1 MWEKFWQNYETSS
14 LEKFI
19 RKQHWLKE
27 LQQNSSWSKL
37 VWIYYSSSKML
48 ILRPKTLPGNSLIIF
63 SLRQGDWTGRSCPP
77 VLVFFWFFK
86 QRCVESPAKNDQA
99 TRNSWHLLLYSCT
112 LSVHDYSLVVYNTSW
127 IYYRSCDY
135 YKTYGAGDVFLIQNL
150 FLLKILI
157 DCLGLLSLLM
167 SSHN

>member
-1 MWEKFWQNYETSS
+1 MWEKFWQNDETSS

-27 LQQNSSWSKL
+27 VQQNS
-37 VWIYYSSSKML
+37 SSSKML

-63 SLRQGDWTGRSCPP
+63 SLCQGNWTGRSSPS
-77 VLVFFWFFK
+77 VLFFIFWFFK

-99 TRNSWHLLLYSCT
+99 TRNSWHLLMYSCT

-157 DCLGLLSLLM
+157 DFLDLLS
-167 SSHN
+167 

>member
-1 MWEKFWQNYETSS
+1 MWEKFLPHYETSS
-14 LEKFI
+14 LEMFI

-37 VWIYYSSSKML
+37 VWTYYSSSKML

-63 SLRQGDWTGRSCPP
+63 RLCQGDWTGRSCPP

-86 QRCVESPAKNDQA
+86 QICVKSQAKNDQA
-99 TRNSWHLLLYSCT
+99 SKNSWHLLLYSCT

-127 IYYRSCDY
+127 NYYKNCDY

-150 FLLKILI
+150 F
-157 DCLGLLSLLM
+157 
-167 SSHN
+167 